1 MASLFEQPVSSLK
14 GIGSVK
20 AELFNKLGIQSVG
33 ALLFHFP
40 RDYKDWSNVKRIRE
54 TLPGD
59 TCCIKGKLSS
69 RIRESRLPGGRY
81 IAQAEVSDGY
91 DVMRVVYFNNK
102 YISSMLRYDTEYLF
116 YGKVSRDFSG
126 VQMVSPEFCEA
137 DKAETQFHPVYALT
151 AGLNNKTVEKAVGE
165 ALKLLP
171 AEISDPI
178 PEFIR
183 RKYDLMGLRDAIV
196 NIHRPRDK
204 RSFEKALRRH
214 MAEELLVLNLGIRAM
229 KSSSSGE
236 KGICINNDLTDEFI
250 ELLPFTP
257 TGAQKRVMGDII
269 TDMNKGI
276 HPMNRLVQGDVGSG
290 KTVVAAAACY
300 NTAKSGFQSAFMA
313 PTEILAEQH
322 FKTLSK
328 LFEGTGITVGLLTG
342 SLTTSKKK
350 ELRKKLASG
359 EIQVVVGTHALL
371 TENTVFNN
379 LALVIA
385 DEQHRF
391 GVSQRSKLLSKGD
404 SPHLLVMSA
413 TPIPRTLALI
423 IYGDLDISV
432 IDELPP
438 GRTPIKT
445 MFITSQKRK
454 RALNFIREEMDK
466 GNQAYIVC
474 PLVNEDE
481 DGDLASAEEY
491 AAELMLHEFSEYPV
505 GIIHGKMK
513 YSEKEKTMRG
523 FASGEKKLLVAT
535 TVIEVGVDVPSA
547 TVMMIE
553 NAERFGLSQLH
564 QLRGRVGRGT
574 DKSYCILL
582 SDNEGEKTLKR
593 LSVMCETNDGFRIAD
608 EDLKQRGPGDF
619 FGERQHGLPALQIA
633 DFSDMNTVLLSQDIA
648 EEIISLYPDLEGDE
662 MRLLRGSIRRLF
674 SRIDNRMN

>member
-1 MASLFEQPVSSLK
+1 MASLFEQPISSLK
-14 GIGSVK
+14 GIGAAREK
-20 AELFNKLGIQSVG
+20 LFHKLGIHSVG
-33 ALLFHFP
+33 ALLCHYP
-40 RDYKDWSNVKRIRE
+40 RDYKDWSNVKSIRD
-54 TLPGD
+54 TLPGEV
-59 TCCIKGKLSS
+59 CCVKGKLSA
-69 RIRESRLPGGRY
+69 RIRESRLPGGRF
-81 IAQAEVSDGY
+81 ITQAEISDDVS
-91 DVMRVVYFNNK
+91 VMRIVFFNNK
-102 YISSMLRYDTEYLF
+102 YISSMLKYDTEYLF
-116 YGKVSRDFSG
+116 YGKVTRDFSG
-126 VQMVSPEFCEA
+126 VQMVSPEFSPS
-137 DKAETQFHPVYALT
+137 DNAETQLHPVYALT
-151 AGLNNKTVEKAVGE
+151 AGLNNKTVERAVNE

-171 AEISDPI
+171 ERISDPI

-183 RKYDLMGLRDAIV
+183 RKYNLIGLREAIV
-196 NIHRPRDK
+196 NIHKPRDRK
-204 RSFEKALRRH
+204 VYETALRRH
-214 MAEELLVLNLGIRAM
+214 TVEELLVLNLGIRAL
-229 KSSSSGE
+229 KSGNSKE
-236 KGICINNDLTDEFI
+236 KGICIKNDLTEEFI
-250 ELLPFTP
+250 ELLPFEP
-257 TGAQKRVMGDII
+257 TNAQTRVMRDISL
-269 TDMNKGI
+269 DMKKGI
-276 HPMNRLVQGDVGSG
+276 NPMNRLVQGDVGSG

-300 NTAKSGFQSAFMA
+300 NVAKSGYQAAFMA

-328 LFEGTGITVGLLTG
+328 LFEGTDIEVGLLTG
-342 SLTTSKKK
+342 SLTASKKK
-350 ELRKKLASG
+350 ELRQRLSSG
-359 EIQVVVGTHALL
+359 EIGVVVGTHALL
-371 TENTVFNN
+371 TEDTVFSN

-391 GVSQRSKLLSKGD
+391 GVSQRSKLLSKGN

-438 GRTPIKT
+438 GRTPVKT

-454 RALNFIREEMDK
+454 KALQFIREEMDR

-481 DGDLASAEEY
+481 DGALASAEEY
-491 AAELMLHEFSEYPV
+491 AAELMLHEFADYPV

-513 YSEKEKTMRG
+513 YSEKEKTMRE

-535 TVIEVGVDVPSA
+535 TVIEVGVDVPSS

-564 QLRGRVGRGT
+564 QLRGRVGRG
-574 DKSYCILL
+574 DKNSYCILV

-593 LSVMCETNDGFRIAD
+593 LSVMCETNDGFKIAD

-619 FGERQHGLPALQIA
+619 FGERQHGLPALNIA

-648 EEIISLYPDLEGDE
+648 EELLALYPNLEGDE

-674 SRIDNRMN
+674 SKTDNRMN